1 MTDVNRRPSDQD
13 NDQDRESVR
22 PNPTQDRGV
31 QPGKQD
37 QDPATGGEGAA
48 GAGGSKG
55 FGT

>member
-1 MTDVNRRPSDQD
+1 MTDTTEPQPAPAQDGDSNTGVNRP
-13 NDQDRESVR
+13 
-22 PNPTQDRGV
+22 DRGGTV
-31 QPGKQD
+31 QPGEQK